1 MLWAC
6 AFALTFIFWYEASGM
21 RLVGGDT
28 KDIAGGSYAVQ
39 HFWGQFNYGAL
50 FLLFG
55 TVLTVTLAPR
65 DEGRRPPYQLLDWI
79 ALAAG
84 LGALLGTA
92 YRSWNICQA
101 AAGG

>member
-6 AFALTFIFWYEASGM
+6 AFALTFNFWYEASGM
-21 RLVGGDT
+21 RLLGGDPQ
-28 KDIAGGSYAVQ
+28 DIVTGPYAEQ
-39 HFWGQFNYGAL
+39 HFWGQFGYGAL

-55 TVLTVTLAPR
+55 TVLTLTLEPR
-65 DEGRRPPYQLLDWI
+65 EESKRPPYQVLDWI

-84 LGALLGTA
+84 LGALFGTA
-92 YRSWNICQA
+92 YRSWKFCQA